1 MRLEKLQMRG
11 FKTFAD
17 KTELEFGPGITAIV
31 GPNGVGKSNIADAVL
46 WALGE
51 QGTIPLRIESA
62 EGVVFAGSESR
73 RPLGMAE
80 ARLTLDNSDGTLDSE
95 YSEVE
100 IARRLFRT
108 GKSEYL
114 INRDRARLLD
124 IRDLLVDT
132 GLGTDSY
139 ALVGQG
145 EIDAILSAHPEDR
158 RELIEE
164 VAGVRKYRI
173 RRSQAEHK
181 LSETQDNLI
190 RVRDIIH
197 ELRTQREPLEQQ
209 AKVARRYKEFSGRL
223 HELQRGLLAV
233 DYNQR
238 RQRRGVILNDI
249 AVVKADLQATRN
261 QLSILE
267 AEYEQ
272 NAGQINK
279 LAERLEQLRNQHTEA
294 QRDLDR
300 QRNAQA
306 VASEKLRG
314 IGEQRHHLEEQ
325 RKQAQQ
331 RGQQLQTEI
340 DKLAKSHAGEQK
352 QLAIQQG
359 KLEDLKEAFE
369 KQEAEHQGD
378 LARSEGLRQGH
389 NELSGELVKVE
400 NEVAALQGL
409 QSDLDE
415 RIERLADQ
423 QQQFE
428 RQRSELQASIEQL
441 RQQKE
446 TREAEKEKFGRQ
458 LRETRQQHTE
468 LTNTLREHRR
478 KRDRLAETVAADES
492 RQTLL
497 QELERDHEGYAE
509 GPRALLEAGRSGEI
523 NGVQGIVA
531 DFLDVPRRL
540 EVAVEAGLG
549 ARLQWVLVSSE
560 QDLQRCVEYLQEN
573 NLGRATVIATNV
585 PVPGFAAQMTT
596 GVGRTA
602 QGVHGTLDS
611 LLKYPR
617 KLSRVLDYV
626 LGDVLVIDDLEV
638 ATRLRPL
645 LTGPVEM
652 VTLNGEVVGP
662 AGQIS
667 AGSLAGDVQ
676 RSFDRKEEVAALEE
690 HLQQL
695 RSYLA
700 GMWEAEEKLERQ
712 SQQVGESV
720 QTLEGQLGEIDRQ
733 VTAIDGDLR
742 HAGDRFRAAQTAHQ
756 EITGEISTLEERR
769 QQADSR
775 CTEVEGQR
783 LALTH
788 QVAENKQELSG
799 LPSAEAAEHSLEERR
814 EQLTAVRVRVAEL
827 EEKVRSGATMRDQ
840 QQQELA
846 RVQREIADYEGQLAG
861 LDEAE
866 KQAREALQFDES
878 EDAELERR
886 VQQLGEQ
893 AESCQRD
900 LVALR
905 GTISE
910 VEATRRKLLDL
921 REEQSEEL
929 HRLELRQA
937 RQDSELQHIVQE
949 LEEVYELTPEQAAQQ
964 QPEDFDLKS
973 ARSEAKKLQSNIRA
987 LGYVNVSAIEEC
999 ERLQDREDYL
1009 SSQLEDLRQ
1018 ARDDLESVIAEIDRT
1033 ATETFLESFAQV
1045 AEAFDD
1051 LFKWLFG
1058 GGSTRLEI
1066 TDPENPLDSGI
1077 EVIIQQPGRRFQN
1090 LMALSGG
1097 EKALTALALLFAM
1110 IRVKPTPFCFLDEI
1124 DAALDAANSRRF
1136 AEMLQDFAKNSQFV
1150 IITHNPE
1157 TMEVADRLHGVTME
1171 QPGVSKLISVELSE
1185 AQREAERWAATE
1197 ATVAAGSGADKQ
1209 SAPTG

>member
-1 MRLEKLQMRG
+1 VHLEKLQMRG

-51 QGTIPLRIESA
+51 QGTIPLRVESA

-80 ARLTLDNSDGTLDSE
+80 ARLTLDNSDGALNSE
-95 YSEVE
+95 YSEIE

-114 INRDRARLLD
+114 INRDHARLLD
-124 IRDLLVDT
+124 VRDLLVDT

-145 EIDAILSAHPEDR
+145 KIDAILSAHPEDR

-173 RRSQAEHK
+173 QRSQAERK

-233 DYNQR
+233 EYNQR
-238 RQRRGVILNDI
+238 RQRRGAILNDI

-261 QLSILE
+261 QLSTLE

-272 NAGQINK
+272 NAGQIDK
-279 LAERLEQLRNQHTEA
+279 LAERMEQLRNQHSEA
-294 QRDLDR
+294 QRELDR

-340 DKLAKSHAGEQK
+340 DKLAKSQAGEQK
-352 QLAIQQG
+352 QLAIQQD
-359 KLEDLKEAFE
+359 KLEDLKQAFE
-369 KQEAEHQGD
+369 KQEEEHQGD
-378 LARSEGLRQGH
+378 LARSERLRQEH

-415 RIERLADQ
+415 RIQRLADQ

-428 RQRSELQASIEQL
+428 RQRSELQDSIEQL

-446 TREAEKEKFGRQ
+446 TREAEKEKLGRQ

-478 KRDRLAETVAADES
+478 KRDRLAEAVAADES

-497 QELERDHEGYAE
+497 EELQRDHEGYAE
-509 GPRALLEAGRSGEI
+509 GPRALLEAARSGEI

-585 PVPGFAAQMTT
+585 PVPGFAAQMAT

-611 LLKYPR
+611 LLNYPR
-617 KLSRVLDYV
+617 KLSRVLDYL

-638 ATRLRPL
+638 ATRLRPML
-645 LTGPVEM
+645 AGPVKM

-662 AGQIS
+662 AGQIA

-676 RSFDRKEEVAALEE
+676 RSFGRKEEVAALEE

-700 GMWEAEEKLERQ
+700 GMWEAEERLERQ
-712 SQQVGESV
+712 SQQVGERV
-720 QTLEGQLGEIDRQ
+720 QTLEGQLGEIDKQ

-742 HAGDRFRAAQTAHQ
+742 HAGDRFRAVQTAHQ
-756 EITGEISTLEERR
+756 EITGEISALEERR

-788 QVAENKQELSG
+788 QLEENKQELSG
-799 LPSAEAAEHSLEERR
+799 LPSAEAAERSLEERR
-814 EQLTAVRVRVAEL
+814 EQLIAARVKVAEL
-827 EEKVRSGATMRDQ
+827 EEKVRSSAALRDH

-846 RVQREIADYEGQLAG
+846 RAEREIADYEGQLAE
-861 LDEAE
+861 LDETE

-905 GTISE
+905 GMTSE

-973 ARSEAKKLQSNIRA
+973 ARSEAKKLQSNIRE

-1009 SSQLEDLRQ
+1009 SSQLDDLRQ
-1018 ARDDLESVIAEIDRT
+1018 ARDDLESVIAEIDET
-1033 ATETFLESFAQV
+1033 ATETFLESFEQV

-1066 TDPENPLDSGI
+1066 TDPDNPLDSGV

-1136 AEMLQDFAKNSQFV
+1136 AELLQDFAKNSQFV

-1157 TMEVADRLHGVTME
+1157 TMEIADRLHGVTME

-1197 ATVAAGSGADKQ
+1197 IAAEGQRAGGKQ
-1209 SAPTG
+1209 SVPAG